1 MGLPHLYKCW
11 GFEMIDVSTKPN
23 RNQPMNF
30 NLQSLQNWYR
40 GLLQNPKYRWWVVA
54 ASIVYLVSPIDLIP
68 DFVPFVGL
76 VDDTL
81 IISLLVAEVAS
92 VAKLTLQSQSTRSNT
107 PKADLGSEVIDVQ
120 AVTAE

>member
-1 MGLPHLYKCW
+1 
-11 GFEMIDVSTKPN
+11 
-23 RNQPMNF
+23 MNF

-68 DFVPFVGL
+68 DFIPFAGL
-76 VDDTL
+76 VDDAL

-92 VAKLTLQSQSTRSNT
+92 VAKLTLQSQSTRFNT
-107 PKADLGSEVIDVQ
+107 AKADPDSQVIDVQ
-120 AVTAE
+120 AVPAE